1 MGNFTSVSLEAAC
14 NAVAATYDENRRA
27 GAINAW
33 GNSLPAEE
41 VPFGSLIEIGD
52 IPFRLPA
59 KQPHGDH
66 VEAVGQFLALPSS
79 PPVAAIALL
88 CFGEMG
94 DQEAQLTLTGRID
107 AEEQLSVRAPGWL
120 WPAAGRDHAPPS
132 ALCCSHLHY
141 PGYELAS
148 FQPTAACCIAW
159 LSRPLEITGCRLA
172 INPLFHI
179 LAVTLM
185 HQVADDD

>member
-1 MGNFTSVSLEAAC
+1 MPKFTSVGLDAAC
-14 NAVAATYDENRRA
+14 NAVAATYDENRRS
-27 GAINAW
+27 GAVNAW

-41 VPFGSLIEIGD
+41 VPFGSLISIGD

-59 KQPHGDH
+59 KQSHGDH
-66 VEAVGQFLALPSS
+66 VEAVGQLLTLPSS
-79 PPVAAIALL
+79 PPVTAIALV

-94 DQEAQLTLTGRID
+94 DQEVRLTLTGRVE
-107 AEEQLSVRAPGWL
+107 AGEQLTVRAPGWL
-120 WPAAGRDHAPPS
+120 RPAVGDDRPPQP

-148 FQPTAACCIAW
+148 FRPAAACCLAR
-159 LSRPLEITGCRLA
+159 LSRPLEVTGCRLA

-179 LAVTLM
+179 LAVTLV
-185 HQVADDD
+185 HRVADDD